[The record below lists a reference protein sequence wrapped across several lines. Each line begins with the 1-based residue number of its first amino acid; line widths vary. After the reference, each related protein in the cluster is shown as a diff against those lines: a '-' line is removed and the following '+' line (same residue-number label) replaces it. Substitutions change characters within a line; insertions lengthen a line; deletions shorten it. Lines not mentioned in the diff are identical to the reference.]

1 MAQAIASLK
10 APLRKHGV
18 RLTRQ
23 RELLFEIIHNSHTHL
38 NADRLYELARQRDLK
53 ISRVTVYRTLKAL
66 LEEGWLSA
74 VEMPG
79 QPQRYEQAGK
89 EHHHHFNCNRC
100 GRTFEMDGCP
110 GGLDQMVPVG
120 FKMETHEVFI
130 YGLCEECQP

>member
-1 MAQAIASLK
+1 MRVLERDTNQRRAIRDVLTLAGR
-10 APLRKHGV
+10 PL
-18 RLTRQ
+18 TP
-23 RELLFEIIHNSHTHL
+23 REVQDE
-38 NADRLYELARQRDLK
+38 ARTLVPNLG
-53 ISRVTVYRTLKAL
+53 IATVYRTLKAL

-110 GGLDQMVPVG
+110 GGLDQMVPHG

-130 YGLCEECQP
+130 YGVCEECNPVS